1 MFQQSYGGTF
11 FAIPYLGLSVGAL
24 PSIIIGA
31 AAYGAGELI
40 LHKKNKDDIL
50 SGNPSLYDTLVDAK
64 EKNRQILAIAPQIED
79 DTLKKNIKEI
89 SETITKII
97 SAVEKNPGKLKNMNN
112 FFQYY
117 LPVTLNIL
125 NKYDEIENQNLTTEE
140 SKKFMVQ
147 TQDMIQKINHA
158 FRNQL
163 ANLYQAE
170 IVDTD
175 AEMRVFDSMLKA
187 DGYDTSSD
195 FESKKKKEENSGGK

>member
-64 EKNRQILAIAPQIED
+64 EKNRQILAMAPQIED

>member
-64 EKNRQILAIAPQIED
+64 EKNRQILAMAPQIED

-140 SKKFMVQ
+140 SKKFMAQ